1 MWWQISASVA
11 QLEDEKTKAIF
22 NLYLEEVSFF
32 LLSFRDG
39 HFRTKKKDEEE
50 ARPGCFEAICIF
62 KEVMESFFRAA
73 PWLIWKMLSKSSSE
87 SSESGS
93 HLSFGKELSAHFLP

>member
-39 HFRTKKKDEEE
+39 HFRTKKKDE
-50 ARPGCFEAICIF
+50 
-62 KEVMESFFRAA
+62 
-73 PWLIWKMLSKSSSE
+73 
-87 SSESGS
+87 
-93 HLSFGKELSAHFLP
+93 